1 MRSSYRLGDLVFLNL
16 EEHNKSKILF
26 EYPNSIAS
34 RFIKENNNNINNIDI
49 ITKII
54 LNYIE
59 EVSHLL
65 PKDIEESTVIHLR
78 LGDVIAGNRLHE
90 RRKRPLQVN
99 YLKSLIENDTN
110 PKYVIGKCFF
120 ASTSS
125 NNFEE
130 CIELS
135 NKYLRNVLEELNATH
150 FDSGNADIDLCCA
163 IKSKLFIQG
172 KGYFSKLIVEVRKKL
187 NLNNIETTEVN

>member
-34 RFIKENNNNINNIDI
+34 RFIKENNNNIDI

-78 LGDVIAGNRLHE
+78 LGDVIAGNKWHE
-90 RRKRPLQVN
+90 RQKRPLEIN

-110 PKYVIGKCFF
+110 PKYVIGRCFF
-120 ASTSS
+120 ADTSS
-125 NNFEE
+125 NNIEE

-135 NKYLRNVLEELNATH
+135 NKYLKNVLEELNATH

>member
-34 RFIKENNNNINNIDI
+34 RFIKENYNNIDNIDI

-78 LGDVIAGNRLHE
+78 LGDVIAGNRWHE
-90 RRKRPLQVN
+90 IRKRPLQVN
-99 YLKSLIENDTN
+99 YLKSLIKNDTN
-110 PKYVIGKCFF
+110 SKYVIGKCFF

>member
-34 RFIKENNNNINNIDI
+34 RFIKENNNNIDI

-78 LGDVIAGNRLHE
+78 LGDVIAGNKWHE
-90 RRKRPLQVN
+90 RQKRPLEIN

-110 PKYVIGKCFF
+110 PKDVIGRCFF
-120 ASTSS
+120 ADTSS
-125 NNFEE
+125 NNIEE

-135 NKYLRNVLEELNATH
+135 NKYLKNVLEELNATH

>member
-34 RFIKENNNNINNIDI
+34 RFIKEKNNNIDI

-78 LGDVIAGNRLHE
+78 LGDVIAGNKWHE
-90 RRKRPLQVN
+90 RQKRPLEIN

-110 PKYVIGKCFF
+110 PKYVIGRCLF
-120 ASTSS
+120 ADTSS
-125 NNFEE
+125 NNFE
-130 CIELS
+130 
-135 NKYLRNVLEELNATH
+135 
-150 FDSGNADIDLCCA
+150 
-163 IKSKLFIQG
+163 
-172 KGYFSKLIVEVRKKL
+172 
-187 NLNNIETTEVN
+187 

>member
-34 RFIKENNNNINNIDI
+34 RFIKEKNNNIDI

-59 EVSHLL
+59 EVSKLL

-78 LGDVIAGNRLHE
+78 LGDVIAGNKWHE
-90 RRKRPLQVN
+90 RQKRPLEIN

-110 PKYVIGKCFF
+110 PKYVIGRCFF
-120 ASTSS
+120 ADTSS

-135 NKYLRNVLEELNATH
+135 NKYLKNVLEELNATH